1 MCLLVLSSGSWVA
14 FAPVSVRCV
23 VFCCLSLGASGVF
36 FSSCRPRPED
46 WLYFPRYA
54 LGYILQLA
62 RRFLRCFG
70 TLDLSIRSIASV
82 GHMVMCVVKVQ
93 MVGARR
99 SPGATMLGSRSC
111 TSSANHHSPVPPT
124 GPVLSDA
131 SWWTMYEMAG
141 CLHPD
146 GFLFLGFFWDFGSLY
161 WRRRGVISYAL
172 SRQPYFPSLS
182 LRGLRLRVAH
192 KPAERHVA
200 MFLHPDVEAS
210 RVTSCRDRRV
220 SFCRPHF
227 LSLLERL
234 LRKHCWFLPSRNSLS
249 RWHYH
254 LCVAVATSTRF
265 P

>member
-141 CLHPD
+141 CLHQTGSFSWVFSGTSVRSTGGVAASSPTRCRGSRIFLPCRCGD
-146 GFLFLGFFWDFGSLY
+146 SGFVSRTSQQNVTLRCFCIQTL
-161 WRRRGVISYAL
+161 RRHVLRPVATGV
-172 SRQPYFPSLS
+172 SLS
-182 LRGLRLRVAH
+182 AVH
-192 KPAERHVA
+192 IF
-200 MFLHPDVEAS
+200 FL
-210 RVTSCRDRRV
+210 CWRD
-220 SFCRPHF
+220 C
-227 LSLLERL
+227 
-234 LRKHCWFLPSRNSLS
+234 
-249 RWHYH
+249 
-254 LCVAVATSTRF
+254 
-265 P
+265 